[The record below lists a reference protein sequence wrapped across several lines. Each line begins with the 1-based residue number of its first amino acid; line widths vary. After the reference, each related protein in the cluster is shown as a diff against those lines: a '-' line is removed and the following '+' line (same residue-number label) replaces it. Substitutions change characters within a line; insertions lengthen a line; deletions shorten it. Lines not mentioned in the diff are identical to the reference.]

1 MQLSSLFR
9 RIPVVGSLPQRLM
22 NLPRP
27 ETEESLT
34 LRIFVQVLV
43 VVGIVATDVA
53 ASTQM
58 SVWAIPL
65 SFAGTGWSWVRRKHR
80 NITVKFLLA
89 IAMLAA
95 LMSFLGNLL
104 ANLNDTRLVLAQLLI
119 QLQVL
124 HSFDLPRRK
133 DLGYSM
139 VIGLILIGVAGT
151 LSETLLFGPFI
162 VVFLAIAFPILILDY
177 RSRLGFSGGAIAGF
191 RPHRPANSG
200 TAAPQFRLPLPL
212 SLQQWGGFFA
222 LTLLLGLAA
231 FALMPRFPGYQLQT
245 LPVSSSI
252 AFENQRFGADNRG
265 ILNPGTADGSAAEGD
280 DASGTEGAAGAEE
293 TTLYYGFSRQM
304 DQLGRGKQT
313 LTPKVV
319 MRVRSQ
325 APGFWRVLAF
335 DRYTGSGWDVSRD
348 EQLITVERPDWSY
361 RFYMGIPN
369 GPKLSQ
375 QVIQTFTITAPMPN
389 LIPVL
394 THPQTLYFPTPEIAF
409 DPEGGLRAPIP
420 LTEELTYTAIS
431 DVPRRDRTALG
442 QAGTNYP
449 DTIRK
454 YYLQVPPAQLDSL
467 RLNAETL
474 LSEAKTRP
482 ENPYEIALF
491 LAQELKQQYSINP
504 DGLAFPGEDLT
515 EMFFRNGGGYPDHF
529 STVLTLMLRSLGIP
543 ARLSAG
549 FGPGQFNPF
558 TGFYVVRN
566 TDAFAL
572 TEVYF
577 PDHGWYSFD
586 PLPGHEIIPPSIE
599 EVETF
604 GVLRQFWNWIAGWL
618 PSPVVGA
625 IAVLWSVT
633 VGVAVEVIA
642 ALWQVMS
649 NSAIGFLFGS
659 ISLAGFGLLVWL
671 VGQQGR
677 RWWQQQRLRTLP
689 PMERIYRQMI
699 LLLDAAGDRTALHPP
714 KHPSQTPREYADHLR
729 SHYPPD
735 LCTIIDEITQAYLQ
749 WYYGSHSPNTAH
761 LQAQLK
767 RLRPLLR
774 SPSRTPINLGTQS

>member
-1 MQLSSLFR
+1 MQRLSFFH
-9 RIPVVGSLPQRLM
+9 RIPLIGSLQQHLI

-27 ETEESLT
+27 KTEESLT

-139 VIGLILIGVAGT
+139 VIGLILMGVAGT

-177 RSRLGFSGGAIAGF
+177 RSRLGFSAGAIAGLGQN
-191 RPHRPANSG
+191 RTLKSDASP
-200 TAAPQFRLPLPL
+200 PQFRFLLPLTL
-212 SLQQWGGFFA
+212 KQWGVFFG
-222 LTLLLGLAA
+222 LTLLLGLAV

-245 LPVSSSI
+245 LPVSSSA
-252 AFENQRFGADNRG
+252 AFDNQRFGTENRG
-265 ILNPGTADGSAAEGD
+265 ILNPGTGDGNQTDSD
-280 DASGTEGAAGAEE
+280 DPSGTSGAAGANE
-293 TTLYYGFSRQM
+293 TTMYYGFSRQM
-304 DQLGRGKQT
+304 DQLGRGKQA

-335 DRYTGSGWDVSRD
+335 DEYTGSGWNVSRD
-348 EQLITVERPDWSY
+348 EQLITVERPEWSY
-361 RFYMGIPN
+361 RFYVGLPHP
-369 GPKLSQ
+369 PKLSK

-389 LIPVL
+389 LIPTL
-394 THPQTLYFPTPEIAF
+394 THPHTLYFPTPEIAF

-431 DVPRRDRTALG
+431 NVPRRDRTALG
-442 QAGTNYP
+442 QTGTNYP
-449 DTIRK
+449 DVIRK
-454 YYLQVPPAQLDSL
+454 YYLQVPPEQLDSL
-467 RLNAETL
+467 RINAEAL
-474 LSEAKTRP
+474 LSEANTRP
-482 ENPYEIALF
+482 QNPYEIALF

-504 DGLAFPGEDLT
+504 DGFAFPGEDLT

-558 TGFYVVRN
+558 TGFYIVRN

-577 PDHGWYSFD
+577 PEHGWYTFD
-586 PLPGHEIIPPSIE
+586 PLPGHEIVPPSIE

-604 GVLRQFWNWIAGWL
+604 GVLRQLWTWVAGWL

-633 VGVAVEVIA
+633 VGFAVEVIED
-642 ALWQVMS
+642 LWQVMS
-649 NSAIGFLFGS
+649 NSAIGFLVGS
-659 ISLAGFGLLVWL
+659 IGLAGFGLLVWL
-671 VGQQGR
+671 VAQQGR
-677 RWWQQQRLRTLP
+677 RWWQLQRLRTLP
-689 PMERIYRQMI
+689 PMERIYQQMI
-699 LLLDAAGDRTALHPP
+699 LLLDAAGDRAALHPP
-714 KHPSQTPREYADHLR
+714 KKPSQTPREYADQLR
-729 SHYPPD
+729 RHYSPD
-735 LCTIIDEITQAYLQ
+735 LCSIIDEITRAYLH
-749 WYYGSHSPNTAH
+749 WYYGSYTPNTAH
-761 LQAQLK
+761 LHAQLQH
-767 RLRPLLR
+767 LRPLLR
-774 SPSRTPINLGTQS
+774 SRFRTRANQSNQP